1 MPFLSSTGVS
11 LQSRSAR
18 IWLGASRPREVAS
31 TRGTRAAPP
40 GRALPASPTDCSR
53 HWLLQPQCHGRTPSR
68 RVPSMAGQRLPRR
81 REVGGGSHDRRFA
94 FGRMGAAVS
103 ARATSK
109 RPLGAAGCGATPRG
123 LGPHRHELWRRTRP
137 AGLGPTSPQE
147 PGHEASVG
155 SVADADD
162 GTSPGGGRGLAREH
176 PRGVLAPAHSYS
188 PPAPDETQRRSHHD
202 TLRSVTSPSAFGTQG
217 SKSLRNGSPPRSASG
232 RSR

>member
-18 IWLGASRPREVAS
+18 IWLGASRPPGSRQHSRYSRSSSGPCSSCVTDRLFS
-31 TRGTRAAPP
+31 SLAAPATVP
-40 GRALPASPTDCSR
+40 RSYPVATGSIHGLAMRGCPAGGRSAA
-53 HWLLQPQCHGRTPSR
+53 
-68 RVPSMAGQRLPRR
+68 
-81 REVGGGSHDRRFA
+81 GSHDRRFA
-94 FGRMGAAVS
+94 LGRMGAAVS

-137 AGLGPTSPQE
+137 AGLADPPQE

-155 SVADADD
+155 SVADAED

-176 PRGVLAPAHSYS
+176 PRG
-188 PPAPDETQRRSHHD
+188 
-202 TLRSVTSPSAFGTQG
+202 
-217 SKSLRNGSPPRSASG
+217 
-232 RSR
+232 RSRASP